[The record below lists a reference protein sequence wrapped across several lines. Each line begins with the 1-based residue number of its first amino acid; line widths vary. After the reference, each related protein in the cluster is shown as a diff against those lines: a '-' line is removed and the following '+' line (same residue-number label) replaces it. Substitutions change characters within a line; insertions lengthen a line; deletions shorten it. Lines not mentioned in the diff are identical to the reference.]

1 MGRRKKIRPEETEF
15 PVDVSTEQEPEPR
28 PEDNPPAWT
37 AEPTAPPV
45 ELPAAAPPEPAQR
58 WRFVSNTYPNMG
70 FGFNGTVHHFVNGV
84 LETDDPALARALE
97 NHRWFRLNYHRG

>member
-1 MGRRKKIRPEETEF
+1 MGRRKKIRPEAIDAQEDF
-15 PVDVSTEQEPEPR
+15 PTPENDHEQE
-28 PEDNPPAWT
+28 NPPAWT
-37 AEPTAPPV
+37 AELAAPPV
-45 ELPAAAPPEPAQR
+45 ALLPPSTPEPAQH

-70 FGFNGTVHHFVNGV
+70 FGFNGVVHRFVNGV